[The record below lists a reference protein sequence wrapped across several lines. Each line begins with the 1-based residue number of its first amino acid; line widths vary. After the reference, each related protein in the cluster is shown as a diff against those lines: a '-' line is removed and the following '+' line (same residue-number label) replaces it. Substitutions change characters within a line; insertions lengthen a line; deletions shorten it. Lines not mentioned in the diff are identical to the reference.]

1 MVIEPSLL
9 TPMALL
15 FGALV
20 GATASLTGAV
30 YTQRHQDRYQ
40 RMAREV
46 VKREEVYAEFTACAS
61 ALLIRAHVANEVSL
75 DGDEHHLLG
84 LINRMRL
91 FASPQVIGAAED
103 VVRVLIEILLRPAV

>member
-1 MVIEPSLL
+1 MTIEPALL

-20 GATASLTGAV
+20 GASASLAAAV

-40 RMAREV
+40 RLAREV
-46 VKREEVYAEFTACAS
+46 VKREAVYADFTACAS

-75 DGDEHHLLG
+75 EGDEQHLLG

-91 FASPQVIGAAED
+91 FAPPEVVAAAED
-103 VVRVLIEILLRPAV
+103 VLKALIEVLLR